1 MAEIL
6 IVDDDEDICAA
17 FQQFL
22 TEQGHEPLI
31 ASNAVDAVDIVKR
44 SRPDLVIMD
53 IRMPGTDGLE
63 ALRNIRQIDPDVYVV
78 IMTAYGTSQTSIE
91 AVRLGAF
98 EYLSKPLDLDVVK
111 SVIDKAVEA
120 RVLSREVGAES
131 SEEWEKYSLVNLA
144 GSSPRM
150 QEAYK
155 LIGILATNDLPVL
168 LVGERGVGKEL
179 VAKTIHFNS
188 RRKGHSFV
196 AIQCR
201 DLAEDILET
210 EILGLEAGAAPSR
223 GKLEA
228 AQGGTL
234 FLDDVDTLTSALQA
248 KLRRFLADGTFE
260 RVGGTDSVQADT
272 RVVAATRRDLV
283 ESVRRGL
290 FSAELFDCLNVVPIQ
305 LPPLRERRGD
315 IPELVAHFVRLCN
328 AELGKA
334 IKGVDHRALQ
344 VLQDHGWPGNV
355 GELENA
361 IKRAAVLAR
370 STVITADELGRSLE
384 EASVPSQE
392 ETESA
397 LQAAVRATLQQSL
410 SKVQTGDAVSP
421 FHEIVGRVGEILV
434 GEALAMTSGN
444 QQKAAELL
452 GLNRT
457 TLRKKMRSY
466 RS

>member
-63 ALRNIRQIDPDVYVV
+63 ALRNIRQIDPDVHVV

-234 FLDDVDTLTSALQA
+234 FLDDVDALTPSLQA

-290 FSAELFDCLNVVPIQ
+290 FSAELFDCLNVVPIH

-344 VLQDHGWPGNV
+344 VLQDHSWPGNV